1 MYVAEVGGAMRM
13 EPRTRQRLPIVLLGL
28 LAISALLPT
37 APVIARTGSSHRW
50 TVAANLGTGIAANDA
65 TFVDARSGWAVGNGG
80 TLLATRDGG
89 TSWVQVLVGV
99 SDDLRH
105 VRFADPR
112 RGYAVGGAA
121 LLSTADGG
129 ASWQRIASPTLPGG
143 LQDLAAPSMGTLVA
157 LAAPAGS
164 AAGIWVSADT
174 GITWRQSFAAPAGLA
189 LSQLL
194 FTSPASGWAC
204 GTAGLFHSADGGQS
218 WASLDLHLAA
228 YQMLAVLPPDTLAI
242 GGVAGATGG
251 QWAATIERSGDNGAS
266 WSATGLRPVA
276 LAEEA
281 SVHAL
286 AVAPD
291 GGLVAAGAS
300 LSESVDGTT
309 WTRQSLP
316 KGDGP
321 AVSAAGYRGG
331 RPYALAGNSFLLGS
345 AADGTPVDRSSQ
357 TATPSATPAGVP
369 PGSPATPG
377 ATPTAPDGATATA
390 QAEAIATA
398 TPGLVAFATSVPSA
412 VIPFPSA
419 VAAPSLRLERI
430 VPASVVA
437 GSRTRLAL
445 GGSGFDALATIGIG
459 GSDIVDAGLQGI
471 GTLTFALP
479 AALVPGTYDVR
490 LTEPDGRTATL
501 HGALTVVPR
510 LTLAAR
516 LLHPTI
522 AAGTTAAVLAQTA
535 PGAAL
540 DVHVLA
546 PNGRLAS
553 GIGITFQ
560 RGDRGQWRVLLAVGT
575 HVPAGSLRVVL
586 TARLGTQT
594 ARQDLALRVGVG
606 AAHHR

>member
-13 EPRTRQRLPIVLLGL
+13 EPCTRQWLPIVLLGL
-28 LAISALLPT
+28 VISALLPT
-37 APVIARTGSSHRW
+37 APVTARTGTTHRW
-50 TVAANLGTGIAANDA
+50 IVAARLGTGIAANDA

-89 TSWVQVLVGV
+89 TSWIQVVVGV

-129 ASWQRIASPTLPGG
+129 ASWQRIASATLPGG
-143 LQDLAAPSMGTLVA
+143 LQDLAAPSTGTLVA
-157 LAAPAGS
+157 LAAPPGVAS
-164 AAGIWVSADT
+164 GIWISADN
-174 GITWRQSFAAPAGLA
+174 GITWRQSFAAPSGLA

-228 YQMLAVLPPDTLAI
+228 YQMLAVLPPDTLAV
-242 GGVAGATGG
+242 GGVTEATGG
-251 QWAATIERSGDNGAS
+251 QWAATIEQSGDNGAS
-266 WSATGLRPVA
+266 WSATSLRPVA

-300 LSESVDGTT
+300 LYESVDGTT

-331 RPYALAGNSFLLGS
+331 RPYALAGSSFLLGGE
-345 AADGTPVDRSSQ
+345 ADSTPVGSPVQ

-377 ATPTAPDGATATA
+377 ALPTAPDGATSTAIATA
-390 QAEAIATA
+390 VATA
-398 TPGLVAFATSVPSA
+398 TPGLVAFATPVPSA
-412 VIPFPSA
+412 VIPFPNA
-419 VAAPSLRLERI
+419 VATPPLHLERI

-445 GGSGFDALATIGIG
+445 DGSGFDALATIGIG
-459 GSDIVDAGLQGI
+459 GTDIVDARLEGI

-479 AALVPGTYDVR
+479 AALVAGVYDVR
-490 LTEPDGRTATL
+490 LTEPDGRSASL
-501 HGALTVVPR
+501 RGALTVIPH
-510 LTLAAR
+510 LTLASH
-516 LLHPTI
+516 LLHPSVI
-522 AAGTTAAVLAQTA
+522 AGATAVVLAQSA

-546 PNGRLAS
+546 PSGRQAG
-553 GIGITFQ
+553 GIGTTLQ
-560 RGDRGQWRVLLAVGT
+560 RGDRGQWRVLLAVGAR
-575 HVPAGSLRVVL
+575 VPVGSLRVVL
-586 TARLGTQT
+586 TARLGMQT
-594 ARQDLALRVGVG
+594 ARQELALRVGVG
-606 AAHHR
+606 EAHHR